1 MVGISTEKSESD
13 KSSSPESVP
22 TATGT
27 KERKQEETAGTR
39 PADFSEIKSRRNR
52 RRRKKR
58 LKSVQSLRERK
69 TEVQGQDPEK
79 QLERIGIPRSEVET
93 GTESSGQTE
102 TARLMYLR
110 MVPFERGFHFFVG
123 LGKYTGT
130 TATSMVDFSAKIH
143 VVPFKSILFHFQRKD
158 FQTWARTTLGD
169 GILADRIDRLDVFDD
184 LRKEIYKIV
193 QARLAELRNESWLVP
208 VSEDPK
214 TIVPLL
220 EKSTHED
227 LVPFSDTPKLAVLT
241 IKEPD
246 EKAVLT
252 ENIIQLSAP
261 ESEEPNENKLTIV
274 PMTPDIPSIMD
285 KQDLP
290 PENKL
295 TVPESVPVSSQT
307 SETTDNILFVPETS
321 APAQVFSSEQ
331 EKVSES
337 ITMITPEPV
346 YSVSVAL
353 SSPTMPKGFL
363 PTPQENTDKL
373 CFEGKKGVFFTPP
386 GLALSQLFEQEI
398 GLSFTKTDFEYVQLN
413 LPKLLVDDFKLAEKV
428 EIQKRNSLI
437 IVVITGSIIHS
448 SCNEATSKTRA
459 YAQVGGLLTSAL
471 ACILAKSTGKP
482 IIIQTET
489 QLPETQE
496 TYIEYL
502 IGDDE

>member
-1 MVGISTEKSESD
+1 MVGISAEKSESD

-22 TATGT
+22 NATGT
-27 KERKQEETAGTR
+27 KERKQEETAGSR
-39 PADFSEIKSRRNR
+39 SGDFFVIKSRRNR

-58 LKSVQSLRERK
+58 LKSARSVRERK
-69 TEVQGQDPEK
+69 AEVQDQDQAK
-79 QLERIGIPRSEVET
+79 QLERIGTHCSAVET
-93 GTESSGQTE
+93 GTELSGQTE
-102 TARLMYLR
+102 TTRLMYLR
-110 MVPFERGFHFFVG
+110 TVPFERGFHFFVG
-123 LGKYTGT
+123 LGNYTGT
-130 TATSMVDFSAKIH
+130 TATSMVDFSAKIQ
-143 VVPFKSILFHFQRKD
+143 VVQFKSILFHFQRKD

-169 GILADRIDRLDVFDD
+169 CILADRIDRLDVFDD
-184 LRKEIYKIV
+184 LRQEIYKIV

-214 TIVPLL
+214 NIVPLL

-252 ENIIQLSAP
+252 ETLIQLPAP
-261 ESEEPNENKLTIV
+261 KSEAPDENKLTIAPITPEV
-274 PMTPDIPSIMD
+274 PSVMVKP
-285 KQDLP
+285 DLP

-295 TVPESVPVSSQT
+295 TIPASVPVFSQT
-307 SETTDNILFVPETS
+307 SETIDNVLFVPEPN
-321 APAQVFSSEQ
+321 ASEQ
-331 EKVSES
+331 VLTPPQTDASERVKL
-337 ITMITPEPV
+337 ITPEPV
-346 YSVSVAL
+346 YSINVAL
-353 SSPTMPKGFL
+353 STPYMSKGFL

-398 GLSFTKTDFEYVQLN
+398 GLSFTKTDFEYVQLH

-471 ACILAKSTGKP
+471 ACILAKSIGKP

-489 QLPETQE
+489 QIPGTQE